1 MQKQNYKKKTE
12 KDKISVRNA
21 LFVELSLRSFSGCV
35 DRKEKEIYHPV

>member
-21 LFVELSLRSFSGCV
+21 LFVELNLSFSGCV